1 MLYNIKP
8 PPRFH
13 HVTRPVF
20 SDYQPS
26 IIQVQ
31 ILPQNPLFQIIS
43 AVFFHFSKTF
53 FRNFLRFSK
62 ISMAFKHRRH
72 TTKALRRRRT
82 GIRPLPVLKTIS
94 YFTMETFCISRVP
107 RTAFSTVKKYMPSG
121 RSERSM
127 FSCTPSN
134 TLTVTPL
141 ALVSVRLV

>member
-31 ILPQNPLFQIIS
+31 ILPQNPFFQN
-43 AVFFHFSKTF
+43 F

-82 GIRPLPVLKTIS
+82 GIRPLPVLKTIP

>member
-13 HVTRPVF
+13 HVIRPVF

-31 ILPQNPLFQIIS
+31 ILPQNPLFQIVSTI
-43 AVFFHFSKTF
+43 FFH
-53 FRNFLRFSK
+53 FSK

-82 GIRPLPVLKTIS
+82 GIRPLPVLKTIP

-121 RSERSM
+121 RSERSI